1 MIDVHTHLNDEKL
14 FAISEQIV
22 AKLVQNGI
30 SKVIVPSC
38 DKNLLDASDDE
49 IKGLEKLPETLEE
62 ALEIA
67 KKSDFVK
74 SIINANTLDSFFR
87 SLEEDIVDYYD
98 PNKNFKR
105 WITF

>member
-1 MIDVHTHLNDEKL
+1 MEL
-14 FAISEQIV
+14 
-22 AKLVQNGI
+22 
-30 SKVIVPSC
+30 VPSC

-62 ALEIA
+62 AIEIA

>member
-1 MIDVHTHLNDEKL
+1 MGLDSICGKVFLKEQGKL
-14 FAISEQIV
+14 FPKPV
-22 AKLVQNGI
+22 A
-30 SKVIVPSC
+30 
-38 DKNLLDASDDE
+38 
-49 IKGLEKLPETLEE
+49 ETLEE
-62 ALEIA
+62 AIEIA